1 MTRDIGASGLPVH
14 GGRIDDDFLREWI
27 GQNKIKRVTEMLKN
41 SPVIGALRLAIEM
54 PIRSIGWTFTSDRGE
69 DDPRLE
75 LLNEALANLSHS
87 WNDHVIDA
95 LLFPFYGWSMF
106 TITYQRVGGKM
117 LWRKFKQL
125 GNETVYKWLM
135 AEDGGLE
142 GMQQYPQLYPN
153 PIPIERMILYRF
165 RLNRN
170 NPEGESILRPAYTSY
185 YYAKNLQ
192 TVEAITLERKGA
204 GFPMIRMPQGADTT
218 ESTSADTDY
227 GRATKFVR
235 NIRIDEQDGLV
246 LPFGWEFEFVAPPA
260 GTTLNFGETIT
271 RYEKRMLMAALAQF
285 LILGQ
290 DGVGSLSLSRDQSD
304 FFALS
309 VNSIADIIAETFTKY
324 AVPRLMKLNGQD
336 ADGLRLEHTPAGD
349 TDLNQLVEVLSK
361 TGALLTWT
369 PEDEEWL
376 RQTVGLPEK
385 TADELADLQA
395 EQKAEQA
402 QREQLQERLAEI
414 RARVG
419 NQTEAVVER
428 NTVGK
433 RFNDAL
439 SRFNSAVQRQ
449 PKPTPPPNIT
459 VNMPPM
465 PDTHIT
471 AQMPAVTVNMPQP
484 DHHEINVT
492 MPELRQPE
500 IRVNV
505 QPAAVPETVV
515 NVAAPNVTVEAPN
528 VTVEAPSVTVD
539 NTVEFPKRVSEIT
552 RVDRDTSG
560 NITGATSE
568 AEFSD

>member
-1 MTRDIGASGLPVH
+1 MS
-14 GGRIDDDFLREWI
+14 
-27 GQNKIKRVTEMLKN
+27 
-41 SPVIGALRLAIEM
+41 
-54 PIRSIGWTFTSDRGE
+54 
-69 DDPRLE
+69 
-75 LLNEALANLSHS
+75 
-87 WNDHVIDA
+87 
-95 LLFPFYGWSMF
+95 
-106 TITYQRVGGKM
+106 
-117 LWRKFKQL
+117 
-125 GNETVYKWLM
+125 
-135 AEDGGLE
+135 
-142 GMQQYPQLYPN
+142 
-153 PIPIERMILYRF
+153 
-165 RLNRN
+165 
-170 NPEGESILRPAYTSY
+170 
-185 YYAKNLQ
+185 
-192 TVEAITLERKGA
+192 
-204 GFPMIRMPQGADTT
+204 
-218 ESTSADTDY
+218 
-227 GRATKFVR
+227 
-235 NIRIDEQDGLV
+235 
-246 LPFGWEFEFVAPPA
+246 
-260 GTTLNFGETIT
+260 
-271 RYEKRMLMAALAQF
+271 ALAQF

-290 DGVGSLSLSRDQSD
+290 DSTGSLSLSRDQSD
-304 FFALS
+304 FFSLS
-309 VNSIADIIAETFTKY
+309 VNAIADIIAETFTKY

-515 NVAAPNVTVEAPN
+515 NVAAPNVTVEAPS
-528 VTVEAPSVTVD
+528 VTVEAPNVTVD